1 MNCAECQEQLVPYI
15 EQLLDDAQAEQ
26 IAEHVKDCPSCQA
39 ELEGLQTLQGRLV
52 SNGKAAAQSDLEE
65 EVMNRI
71 ICEQSVRLKSAAQ
84 ASASLRLRRLIMK
97 SPITKVA
104 VAALVIVAVGIGIS
118 EIGGGTPAFAQVVRS
133 ILEARTATFRVVT
146 SAPDQPAM
154 TMEGKFMDPGLGR
167 HTMQAGEVE
176 TIMIMDYVQGK
187 GLVLVP
193 SQNIA
198 MAIELED
205 RPNELD
211 PGKINVF
218 KVLRDRIVAAQENP
232 DESVEYLGESQVDG
246 QKVIGYR
253 MTEDGTDT
261 TIWADVDSLLPLQIE
276 YSMGEALG
284 QPVTV
289 TMMDI
294 KFNVPLDLAEFK
306 TTVPEGYQEMTMQV
320 DASEPAETDL
330 VEMLGLWVEITDGQ
344 FPADLTLEA
353 VKEFGQAIEVKMKL
367 PAGEKPDFNDPAF
380 KEFMQTFQKINRSLM
395 FVRNLPKEADWHYTG
410 ADATSGDKTTPIC
423 WYRPTGSE
431 TYRVIYADLSV
442 LDVAPEDLPQ

>member
-52 SNGKAAAQSDLEE
+52 SHGKAAAQSDLEE
-65 EVMNRI
+65 HVMNRI
-71 ICEQSVRLKSAAQ
+71 IREQNVRLKSAAQ
-84 ASASLRLRRLIMK
+84 ASAGLRLRRSIMK
-97 SPITKVA
+97 SPMTKVA

-118 EIGGGTPAFAQVVRS
+118 VIGSGTPAFAQVVRS

-146 SAPDQPAM
+146 NAPDQPAT

-167 HTMQAGEVE
+167 HVMRMGEVE

-193 SQNIA
+193 SQNMA

-211 PGKINVF
+211 PGRINVF
-218 KVLRDRIVAAQENP
+218 KVLRDRIIAAQENQ
-232 DESVEYLGESQVDG
+232 DESVEYLGESQIDG
-246 QKVIGYR
+246 RDVIGYR

-294 KFNVPLDLAEFK
+294 QFNVPLDLAEFK
-306 TTVPEGYQEMTMQV
+306 TTVPAGYQEMSMQV
-320 DASEPAETDL
+320 DASKPTETDL

-344 FPADLTLEA
+344 FPSDLTLEA
-353 VKEFGQAIEVKMKL
+353 VKDLGQAIEGKLNL
-367 PAGEKPDFNDPAF
+367 PAGQKPDLNDPAF

-395 FVRNLPKEADWHYTG
+395 FVRNLPAEADWHYAG
-410 ADATSGDKTTPIC
+410 AEATSGDKTTPIC
-423 WYRPTGSE
+423 WYRPTDSE

-442 LDVAPEDLPQ
+442 LDVAPEELPQ